1 MNSDYSGSEDGNDD
15 KKKQEDQ
22 HLKKLRW
29 TPQIEKL
36 LINWADTAAC
46 YKWLHER
53 SYRKYRKINYFYSI
67 PIIILSTLTGTV
79 SVGMSGV
86 VPPQYTNISQIVVG
100 FVSILTGIITTLQN
114 FFRYAQTSESHYN
127 SCIGW
132 SRLQRNIVIELNLE
146 RKYRKKP
153 GDFVKICRSE
163 YDRLMEQSPLLPKDV
178 IKKFKI
184 KFGNIE
190 NLIIPDTVD
199 NIRHADV
206 YNDPEPDSD
215 PEELDLYKP
224 KPNLD
229 SLMEVIQRPQSLPN
243 FSETKRTILE
253 TSKSDPFLVPIVS
266 STNSKKALIDD
277 IKNIKVNVKD
287 MIKKINKDEKEPE
300 KKQDTVKISL
310 PQTSTNP
317 HLENIKNLI
326 EDNLANKY
334 GIKVE
339 PPNNPV

>member
-15 KKKQEDQ
+15 KKKQDDQ

-53 SYRKYRKINYFYSI
+53 SYRKYRTINYFYSI

-86 VPPQYTNISQIVVG
+86 VPAQYTNISQIVVG

-163 YDRLMEQSPLLPKDV
+163 YDRLMEQSPLLPKDI

-184 KFGNIE
+184 KFGHIE

-199 NIRHADV
+199 NIRHTDV

-215 PEELDLYKP
+215 PEEELNLYKP
-224 KPNLD
+224 LPNLD
-229 SLMEVIQRPQSLPN
+229 SLMEPINRPHSLPN
-243 FSETKRTILE
+243 IPEIKRTVLA
-253 TSKSDPFLVPIVS
+253 SAKSEPVLV
-266 STNSKKALIDD
+266 TATDTKKALFDD
-277 IKNIKVNVKD
+277 IKSIKVNVRD
-287 MIKKINKDEKEPE
+287 MIKKMNTTEVSVPIE
-300 KKQDTVKISL
+300 KKSDTVKIHL